1 MARLTMLEVAR
12 AADVPRTTIRFYER
26 AALLPTPSRSRAGYR
41 LFPEETV
48 VIVRFVKRAQGL
60 GFTLEELRA
69 FLALSRGKV
78 PRGVDVVGL
87 ARAKVAEIDD
97 KVKSLRRVRRAIEE
111 RIARGHVDG
120 PCPIL
125 ASLGGEV
132 PSLCGAP
139 EGELEPPKRRESRAK
154 SVTART

>member
-1 MARLTMLEVAR
+1 M
-12 AADVPRTTIRFYER
+12 
-26 AALLPTPSRSRAGYR
+26 
-41 LFPEETV
+41 V
-48 VIVRFVKRAQGL
+48 VVRFVKRAQAL

-78 PRGVDVVGL
+78 PRGVDVVSL

-97 KVKSLRRVRRAIEE
+97 KVRDLQRVRGAIEE

-132 PSLCGAP
+132 PAMCGVP
-139 EGELEPPKRRESRAK
+139 EGELEPPKRRRRS
-154 SVTART
+154 